1 MQPMRHIALATVT
14 VVALAVLTGGI
25 TTARSDTAPA
35 TTVPATTVPSTAP
48 AHGDRTGTDAAE
60 VRTGLDAL
68 VRAADVPG
76 AQLVETVGG
85 RDTQIASG
93 VGDLGTG
100 AAFPDGAAVRIAS
113 NTKAFVA
120 TVVLLLVGEGRID
133 LDAPV
138 ERYLPGVVSGPG
150 GDGNRITV
158 RDLLQHTSGIPD
170 YLTRIDLGSADAL
183 RRSHTA
189 DALIRLGLDQPAAFE
204 PGARAEYSNTNY
216 LLAGRLVEAVTGVAV
231 GVEVARRILIPLELR
246 GTYWP
251 LHPVENVIRGPHPRG
266 YHQFGDSLV
275 DITDIDPGWG
285 LPDGAMVSTGA
296 DLNRFFQALLAGR
309 ILGPAQL
316 EQMRATVPSG
326 DPRRSDDFGL
336 GLFRRTT
343 SCGTEV
349 WGHGG
354 AMHGFFVYGA
364 ATPERAV
371 TVSMN
376 QLPDI
381 LSLHGAGID
390 PNDVVDAALCT
401 P

>member
-1 MQPMRHIALATVT
+1 MRRIALATVT
-14 VVALAVLTGGI
+14 VVALAVLTGG
-25 TTARSDTAPA
+25 TTAARSDTAVAA
-35 TTVPATTVPSTAP
+35 T
-48 AHGDRTGTDAAE
+48 AE
-60 VRTGLDAL
+60 VRTELDAL

-76 AQLVETVGG
+76 AQLVESAGD
-85 RDTQIASG
+85 RDIRITSG

-100 AAFPDGAAVRIAS
+100 APFPDTAAVGIAS

-150 GDGNRITV
+150 GEGSRITV
-158 RDLLQHTSGIPD
+158 RNLLQHTSGIPD
-170 YLTRIDLGSADAL
+170 YLTRIELGSVDAL
-183 RRSHTA
+183 RRSRSA
-189 DALIRLGLDQPAAFE
+189 DALIRLGLNQPAAFE

-216 LLAGRLVEAVTGVAV
+216 LLAGRLVEAVTGVAI
-231 GVEVARRILIPLELR
+231 GAEVTRRILVPLNLR

-251 LHPVENVIRGPHPRG
+251 LYPVENVIRGPHPRG
-266 YHQFGDSLV
+266 YHQFGDTLV

-296 DLNRFFQALLAGR
+296 DLNRFFRALLAGR
-309 ILGPAQL
+309 ILGPGQL

-381 LSLHGAGID
+381 LNLHGAGID
-390 PNDVVDAALCT
+390 PNAVVDTALCA